1 MGVTPERQ
9 IVIAR
14 HRWLM
19 LLPVLVVALLGA
31 AVFGG
36 PLLRPVAAASDILAA
51 HEQAR
56 NGDWAGAMLAARAY
70 AAQHPDCP
78 VGHFLLGQCYLYG
91 ERVQLT
97 LSSGELE
104 TALKLYERTGKLG
117 AWEGIVEGPDF
128 MYRIYKIRAVVE
140 LRIVR
145 EALNYHLPV
154 PFIRRH
160 LLEGIEQVK
169 RGLEIMPDEPSL
181 MEMEAAMKKLL
192 DELRIQPPPSVLQD
206 SNAGLRI

>member
-19 LLPVLVVALLGA
+19 LLPVLVATALGGI
-31 AVFGG
+31 VFAG
-36 PLLRPVAAASDILAA
+36 PAMRPALAAADILAA
-51 HEQAR
+51 HEQAGK
-56 NGDWAGAMLAARAY
+56 GDWSGAMVVARVYTVQNPA
-70 AAQHPDCP
+70 CP

-91 ERVQLT
+91 DRVQLT
-97 LSSGELE
+97 LASGELE
-104 TALKLYERTGKLG
+104 TALRLYERSGNLG
-117 AWEGIVEGPDF
+117 AWEGVVEGKDF
-128 MYRIYKIRAVVE
+128 MYRVYKVRAVVE

-154 PFIRRH
+154 PFIRRR
-160 LLEGIEQVK
+160 LLEGIEQVQ

-181 MEMEAAMKKLL
+181 LEMKAAMKKLL
-192 DELRIQPPPSVLQD
+192 DELRVQPPPPILPDANVD
-206 SNAGLRI
+206 FRI